1 MKGHD
6 LIGTADKVAADE
18 HNRKVTGNT
27 VSSQCLLDLPATWD
41 LVELVDCRVN
51 TKVEEQGLDG
61 VTHAAR
67 ALAEHHHR
75 PLRRQLEHS
84 IHFCLS
90 LGNGTVNVCVF
101 GWEWFV
107 R

>member
-6 LIGTADKVAADE
+6 LIGTTNKVPADE

-27 VSSQCLLDLPATWD
+27 VPSQCLLDLPATGD
-41 LVELVDCRVN
+41 LVELVDRWVDA
-51 TKVEEQGLDG
+51 KVEEQGFDG
-61 VTHAAR
+61 VAHAAR

-84 IHFCLS
+84 IHFGLIEY
-90 LGNGTVNVCVF
+90 V
-101 GWEWFV
+101 
-107 R
+107 